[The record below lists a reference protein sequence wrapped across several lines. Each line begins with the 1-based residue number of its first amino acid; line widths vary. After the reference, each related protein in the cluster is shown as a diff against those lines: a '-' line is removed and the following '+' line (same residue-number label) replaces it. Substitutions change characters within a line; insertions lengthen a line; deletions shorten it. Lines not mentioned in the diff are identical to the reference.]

1 MTPLLL
7 LGCVLTALSAIA
19 DSAKVEQRGPAFT
32 NIISNY
38 FTTDPF
44 FKAKQKARLHLP
56 SKGKLAGLTNAK
68 QDRMSSPPP
77 APIRLKLGPPIEI
90 LPSLPSLPSPQASR
104 RHQANQKKVKLERST
119 LVVPVVGR
127 REEDDEVVVPAP
139 LLAGVERSK
148 PIGNNYDHNDH
159 LLNNGDRSNRRQS
172 FSQLISTSHQVNQ
185 IINRS
190 LDTIFFYYLRTKSKK
205 QDLRIFP
212 PRETNNNNLVLN
224 SS

>member
-1 MTPLLL
+1 
-7 LGCVLTALSAIA
+7 
-19 DSAKVEQRGPAFT
+19 
-32 NIISNY
+32 
-38 FTTDPF
+38 
-44 FKAKQKARLHLP
+44 
-56 SKGKLAGLTNAK
+56 
-68 QDRMSSPPP
+68 MSSPPP

-172 FSQLISTSHQVNQ
+172 FSQLISTSHQVNPL
-185 IINRS
+185 IHHPVDLIFLYNNYFRRKNR
-190 LDTIFFYYLRTKSKK
+190 K
-205 QDLRIFP
+205 QDLKIFP
-212 PRETNNNNLVLN
+212 PRQTNNSNLVL
-224 SS
+224 SSS